1 MDLVI
6 EPGAHAP
13 SGLLEPPPDKSI
25 SHRAL
30 LGALLV
36 RGATLVEGCS
46 GALDVTATLG
56 AIRALGAV
64 VSERAN
70 GTLEVEGP
78 GVGNLVEPDRVI
90 DVGNSGTLARLGL
103 GIATLVSGLVVL
115 DGDASV
121 RRRPM
126 ARVIDPLRRLGAVID
141 ARSGARLLPAAVRGA
156 RLTGGTIE
164 LEVASA
170 QVKSALLFAGLG
182 AASPVSV
189 VEPIATRPHTE
200 ELLRLLGLEVD
211 EEDLDDGRHRVRVV
225 PGTLRPVERI
235 VVARDPSAAAF
246 FVVGAATTPGARL
259 EVRGA
264 YLGPTRTGY
273 LDVLRRMGA
282 AIEVLGHDTVVVRGA
297 SLHAT
302 TVVADEV
309 PSLIDE
315 VPALGVAF
323 AAARG
328 TSRIE
333 GAAELRV
340 KESDRIETT
349 ARMLGAFGA
358 SVATS
363 HDGFVVEGPVSPRG
377 PVLVESERDH
387 RIAMS
392 AAVWAAS
399 LGVAARV
406 RDAEWIATS
415 YPRFTDDLVRL
426 CEAVVHTED

>member
-6 EPGAHAP
+6 RPGAHAP
-13 SGLLEPPPDKSI
+13 SGVLEPPPDKSI

-30 LGALLV
+30 LGALLA
-36 RGATLVEGCS
+36 RGTTIVEGLS
-46 GALDVTATLG
+46 RALDVTATLE
-56 AIRALGAV
+56 AIRAFGAV

-70 GTLEVEGP
+70 GTLEIDGP
-78 GVGNLVEPDRVI
+78 GIEGLVEPEGVI

-103 GIATLVSGLVVL
+103 GVATLVPGLVVI

-126 ARVIDPLRRLGAVID
+126 ARVIEPLRSLGAVID
-141 ARSGARLLPAAVRGA
+141 ARGARWLPAAVRGA
-156 RLTGGTIE
+156 RLAGGTIE
-164 LEVASA
+164 LRVASA
-170 QVKSALLFAGLG
+170 QVKSALLLAGLG
-182 AASPVSV
+182 AASAVSV
-189 VEPIATRPHTE
+189 VEPVATRPHTE
-200 ELLRLLGLEVD
+200 ELLGLLGLEVD
-211 EEDLDDGRHRVRVV
+211 EEELADGRHRVSVV
-225 PGTLRPVERI
+225 PGTPRPVERI

-246 FVVGAATTPGARL
+246 FVVAAAATPGARL

-282 AIEVLGHDTVVVRGA
+282 EIEVLGRDTVIVRGA
-297 SLHAT
+297 ALGAT
-302 TVVADEV
+302 TIVADEV

-315 VPALGVAF
+315 VPVLAVAF

-349 ARMLGAFGA
+349 ARMLEAFGA
-358 SVATS
+358 TVETS
-363 HDGFVVEGPVSPRG
+363 HDGFVVEGPTSPSG
-377 PVLVESERDH
+377 PVLVDSVRDH

-392 AAVWAAS
+392 AAVWAATQ
-399 LGVAARV
+399 GIGARI
-406 RDAEWIATS
+406 RDAEWVATS
-415 YPRFTDDLVRL
+415 YPGFVDDFVRL
-426 CEAVVHTED
+426 CEAVVRTED